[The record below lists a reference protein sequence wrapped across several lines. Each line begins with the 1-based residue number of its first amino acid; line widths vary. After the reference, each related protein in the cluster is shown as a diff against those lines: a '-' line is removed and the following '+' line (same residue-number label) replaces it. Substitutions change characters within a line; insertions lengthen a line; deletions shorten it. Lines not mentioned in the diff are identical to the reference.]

1 MKRRF
6 LVIDDDKDIREILKI
21 MLEHSFSADVLE
33 AENNAQ
39 AFDYLRKFR
48 IDLITTDIIRSQ
60 ESGLPFLNKIQNKA
74 ALRTIP
80 IIVIS
85 AAANDYKALELY
97 RAGVRGVFQKPIHLD
112 QLIAHINLLL
122 NIELNPDKALIN
134 LGTETPFLDYKKEID
149 LSTTKGCA
157 GIAKDIIAMAN
168 YGGGT
173 IIIGVNEV
181 TPGKFVS
188 RGLTNNRLSDF
199 EASNFNKKI
208 RKYMSPVA
216 TVKLR
221 RVREYGKNFIFL
233 EVSSANEQ
241 PIMVAKENDEAG
253 LYRGR
258 IYSRNAAAE
267 SAEIQDSAEIR
278 RLIDRFVTT
287 QLRNFTESLKNK

>member
-6 LVIDDDKDIREILKI
+6 LVIDDDKVIRELLKS
-21 MLEHSFSADVLE
+21 MLEHFFSADVLE
-33 AENNAQ
+33 AKNNAQ
-39 AFDYLRKFR
+39 AFDHLRKFR
-48 IDLITTDIIRSQ
+48 IDLITTGLIRSQ
-60 ESGLPFLNKIQNKA
+60 KSELAFLNKIQSKA
-74 ALRTIP
+74 APRTIP

-85 AAANDYKALELY
+85 DAVNEYKAHELY
-97 RAGVRGVFQKPIHLD
+97 RAGVCGIFQLPIHTD
-112 QLIAHINLLL
+112 QLIAHISMLL
-122 NIELNPDKALIN
+122 NIDLNPDRALIN
-134 LGTETPFLDYKKEID
+134 MGTEMPFLDYKKDVD
-149 LSTTKGCA
+149 LSTTKSCA
-157 GIAKDIIAMAN
+157 SIAKDIIAMAN

-173 IIIGVNEV
+173 IILGVDEV
-181 TPGKFVS
+181 TPGNFVS
-188 RGLTNNRLSDF
+188 RGLANDRLSDF

-208 RKYMSPVA
+208 RKHMSPVA

-241 PIMVAKENDEAG
+241 PIMVAKENEEAG

>member
-1 MKRRF
+1 M
-6 LVIDDDKDIREILKI
+6 
-21 MLEHSFSADVLE
+21 
-33 AENNAQ
+33 
-39 AFDYLRKFR
+39 
-48 IDLITTDIIRSQ
+48 
-60 ESGLPFLNKIQNKA
+60 
-74 ALRTIP
+74 
-80 IIVIS
+80 
-85 AAANDYKALELY
+85 
-97 RAGVRGVFQKPIHLD
+97 
-112 QLIAHINLLL
+112 LL
-122 NIELNPDKALIN
+122 NIDLNPDRALIN
-134 LGTETPFLDYKKEID
+134 MGTEMPSLDYKKDVD

-173 IIIGVNEV
+173 IIIGIDEV
-181 TPGKFVS
+181 TPGNFVS
-188 RGLTNNRLSDF
+188 RGLTNDRLSDF

-208 RKYMSPVA
+208 RKHMSPVA
-216 TVKLR
+216 AVKLR

-258 IYSRNAAAE
+258 IYNRNAAAE

-287 QLRNFTESLKNK
+287 QLRNFTEFLKNK